1 MDRRGWNLALGFQEV
16 FTAVVRLRY
25 NRQAVQ
31 DAEAFRAQMRQ
42 ALRVAEQEARSRGC
56 SPEDVKQVIFAVV
69 AFLDESVLSSGN
81 PVFANW
87 PRLPLQAELF
97 GNQLAGEI
105 FFQELQKTLSRNDSQ
120 ETADL
125 LEVYYLCLLL
135 GFKGRYAAGG
145 DLRSIMGGDSGED
158 PASAG
163 PGGSAVSAW
172 RDSSGRGAPGA
183 IGSLEQRAGKNRD
196 HHRGLAVVLFVVFK
210 VLLMSG
216 ASSLSA
222 LVGRTLK
229 TGGWDVVLGDHSGAA
244 HLSGAGLASGP
255 VAAAARLGRLD
266 TAWRAWRCWE
276 LSERRSR
283 IFICTK
289 LRRRKKPPAK
299 RTRSARRRPTIWMR
313 WCAKQFAG

>member
-1 MDRRGWNLALGFQEV
+1 MDRRGWNLALGFQEI

-25 NRQAVQ
+25 NRQAVP

-42 ALRVAEQEARSRGC
+42 ALRVFEQDARSRGC
-56 SPEDVKQVIFAVV
+56 SPEDVKQVIFGVV

-97 GNQLAGEI
+97 GHQLAGEI

-145 DLRSIMGGDSGED
+145 DLRSIMGAIQEKIRRVR
-158 PASAG
+158 G
-163 PGGSAVSAW
+163 PLGPLSP
-172 RDSSGRGAPGA
+172 RGAIPA
-183 IGSLEQRAGKNRD
+183 DVVRVQSDRWSRRLGKVALICA
-196 HHRGLAVVLFVVFK
+196 GLAVVLFVMFK

-216 ASSLSA
+216 AASLSA
-222 LVGRTLK
+222 LV
-229 TGGWDVVLGDHSGAA
+229 
-244 HLSGAGLASGP
+244 AGL
-255 VAAAARLGRLD
+255 L
-266 TAWRAWRCWE
+266 
-276 LSERRSR
+276 
-283 IFICTK
+283 K
-289 LRRRKKPPAK
+289 
-299 RTRSARRRPTIWMR
+299 
-313 WCAKQFAG
+313 

>member
-1 MDRRGWNLALGFQEV
+1 MSSTQVTPLGSYRGSSPALDRRGWNLALGFQEI

-42 ALRVAEQEARSRGC
+42 ALRVAEQEARSRGS
-56 SPEDVKQVIFAVV
+56 SPDDVRQVIFAVV

-97 GNQLAGEI
+97 GHQLAGEI
-105 FFQELQKTLSRNDSQ
+105 FFQELQKTLSRNDSI

-145 DLRSIMGGDSGED
+145 DLHSIK
-158 PASAG
+158 ASVQEKIRRVRG
-163 PGGSAVSAW
+163 PSAALSP
-172 RDSSGRGAPGA
+172 RGAIPA
-183 IGSLEQRAGKNRD
+183 DAVRLTQSDRWSSVLGKVAMICF
-196 HHRGLAVVLFVVFK
+196 GLAVVLFVTFK
-210 VLLMSG
+210 ILLMSG

-222 LVGRTLK
+222 LVG
-229 TGGWDVVLGDHSGAA
+229 
-244 HLSGAGLASGP
+244 GL
-255 VAAAARLGRLD
+255 
-266 TAWRAWRCWE
+266 
-276 LSERRSR
+276 
-283 IFICTK
+283 
-289 LRRRKKPPAK
+289 
-299 RTRSARRRPTIWMR
+299 
-313 WCAKQFAG
+313 

>member
-42 ALRVAEQEARSRGC
+42 GLRIAEHEARSRGC
-56 SPEDVKQVIFAVV
+56 SAEDVKQVVFAVV

-97 GNQLAGEI
+97 GHQLAGEV
-105 FFQELQKTLSRNDSQ
+105 FFQELQKTLTRNDSP

-145 DLRSIMGGDSGED
+145 DLRSIMMAIQEKIRRIR
-158 PASAG
+158 G
-163 PGGSAVSAW
+163 PMGPLSP
-172 RDSSGRGAPGA
+172 RGAIPADAVRLSQSDRWSRILGRIA
-183 IGSLEQRAGKNRD
+183 IALAIVAGVGFMAYK
-196 HHRGLAVVLFVVFK
+196 FV
-210 VLLMSG
+210 LMSG
-216 ASSLSA
+216 ASA
-222 LVGRTLK
+222 L
-229 TGGWDVVLGDHSGAA
+229 AA
-244 HLSGAGLASGP
+244 T
-255 VAAAARLGRLD
+255 AAA
-266 TAWRAWRCWE
+266 
-276 LSERRSR
+276 
-283 IFICTK
+283 I
-289 LRRRKKPPAK
+289 LR
-299 RTRSARRRPTIWMR
+299 
-313 WCAKQFAG
+313 